1 MHHSEK
7 ELKQFGE
14 NVKFYKCCKKDEP
27 WFSLLPTPSG
37 CASKMHEFEVTP
49 GLESIMKRKHF
60 CVEAFLREG
69 EKDPII
75 EAMN

>member
-1 MHHSEK
+1 
-7 ELKQFGE
+7 
-14 NVKFYKCCKKDEP
+14 
-27 WFSLLPTPSG
+27 
-37 CASKMHEFEVTP
+37 MHEFEVTP